1 MTTRNRQNEF
11 PVNFGV
17 KPKTRCMYHS
27 ISIGQDKSEFSHRA
41 LGLAIWLAGATRTPA
56 LTPSPLPRTSLDE
69 RQSIMR
75 ARLGECRGEGIAG
88 DCRVVK
94 GWTTQALVNESK
106 WHDLVVV
113 GRHGESSHERARR
126 IGSLPTALLAAS
138 PVPVLVAADSPSV
151 PDRVLVAFDD
161 SPDTCM
167 ALRIAASLA
176 AERRLRVHVIE
187 TLAGHRRR
195 DHLARAAYLE
205 GWKRVEADFEVLA
218 GKSSD
223 EIVTYI
229 EKHGIPLTFV
239 PALDRS
245 LFGQSLRRVSRP
257 RRVLPWSCRVV
268 GCRRFI
274 ESRQVESEY
283 VRRAREPAGRL
294 LAAA

>member
-1 MTTRNRQNEF
+1 
-11 PVNFGV
+11 
-17 KPKTRCMYHS
+17 
-27 ISIGQDKSEFSHRA
+27 
-41 LGLAIWLAGATRTPA
+41 
-56 LTPSPLPRTSLDE
+56 
-69 RQSIMR
+69 MR

-195 DHLARAAYLE
+195 DHLARARISRV
-205 GWKRVEADFEVLA
+205 GRGSKR
-218 GKSSD
+218 
-223 EIVTYI
+223 T
-229 EKHGIPLTFV
+229 
-239 PALDRS
+239 
-245 LFGQSLRRVSRP
+245 SRCS
-257 RRVLPWSCRVV
+257 R
-268 GCRRFI
+268 
-274 ESRQVESEY
+274 ESRRTKS
-283 VRRAREPAGRL
+283 
-294 LAAA
+294 